1 MARSEFAFS
10 HRFRVRW
17 SETDAQGV
25 VFNARYLD
33 YADVAITEYWRE
45 AKFREMA
52 GGEPL
57 EFHVKKATVTWFA
70 PILPDELIDVMART
84 VATGRT
90 SMTQIV
96 EIHGARDDGTDDL
109 RATVDL
115 VSVYVDLETHRPM
128 PLPEWV
134 GPAFTAFDSK
144 AATKVLIPENSGVSG
159 VGRILSTTYEQRHC
173 FGHHNGSPFCM

>member
-1 MARSEFAFS
+1 MARAEFAFS

-33 YADVAITEYWRE
+33 YADIAITEYWRE
-45 AKFREMA
+45 TKLRERA
-52 GGEPL
+52 DGDPL

-70 PILPDELIDVMART
+70 PILPDEMIEVMART
-84 VATGRT
+84 IATGRT
-90 SMTQIV
+90 SMTQTV
-96 EIHGARDDGTDDL
+96 EIHGARDDGSEDL

-128 PLPEWV
+128 PLPKWV
-134 GPAFTAFDSK
+134 GPAFAEFD
-144 AATKVLIPENSGVSG
+144 AMAMRPVPA
-159 VGRILSTTYEQRHC
+159 
-173 FGHHNGSPFCM
+173 

>member
-1 MARSEFAFS
+1 MPRADFAFR

-33 YADVAITEYWRE
+33 YADIAITEYWRE
-45 AKFREMA
+45 AKLRDRA
-52 GGEPL
+52 GGEQL

-70 PILPDELIDVMART
+70 PILPDEMIEVMART
-84 VATGRT
+84 LAIGRT
-90 SMTQIV
+90 SVTQLV
-96 EIHGARDDGTDDL
+96 EIHGANDDGADDL

-115 VSVYVDLETHRPM
+115 VSVFVDLETHRPQ

-134 GPAFTAFDSK
+134 GPLFIAFD
-144 AATKVLIPENSGVSG
+144 AAAPGAALVS
-159 VGRILSTTYEQRHC
+159 EEA
-173 FGHHNGSPFCM
+173 

>member
-1 MARSEFAFS
+1 MARAEFAFS

-33 YADVAITEYWRE
+33 YADIAITEYWRE
-45 AKFREMA
+45 TKLRERA
-52 GGEPL
+52 DGEPL

-70 PILPDELIDVMART
+70 PILPDEMIEVMART
-84 VATGRT
+84 IATGRT
-90 SMTQIV
+90 SMTQTV
-96 EIHGARDDGTDDL
+96 EIHGARDDGSEDL

-128 PLPEWV
+128 LLPDWV
-134 GPAFTAFDSK
+134 GPAFAEFDATAM
-144 AATKVLIPENSGVSG
+144 
-159 VGRILSTTYEQRHC
+159 
-173 FGHHNGSPFCM
+173 SPVPA